1 MKLLDF
7 MESKY
12 VESNL
17 KNQVEFS
24 LATQANAQ
32 AAQNLINAT
41 RSLFRK
47 LAYIRL
53 LGQYV
58 LTLLNILPPP
68 KNAKEMFTDA
78 QKASSEVTPIK

>member
-24 LATQANAQ
+24 LALQAKSQ
-32 AAQNLINAT
+32 AAQNLINAY
-41 RSLFRK
+41 RSTLRK
-47 LAYIRL
+47 IAYI
-53 LGQYV
+53 
-58 LTLLNILPPP
+58 TLLVQYALVLLKIASPPQG
-68 KNAKEMFTDA
+68 AKEMFTDA
-78 QKASSEVTPIK
+78 QKASSDVTPIK